1 MSSVPV
7 RFSATTYYVT
17 EGESTVVITLEA
29 LTFPTEAFTVNVV
42 TRDGTA
48 YGECQYIL
56 TNPFQYHCCNVQS

>member
-7 RFSATTYYVT
+7 RFGTATYYVT

-29 LTFPTEAFTVNVV
+29 LTVPIKAFTVNVV

-48 YGECQYIL
+48 YGECQYQLI
-56 TNPFQYHCCNVQS
+56 NQSINI